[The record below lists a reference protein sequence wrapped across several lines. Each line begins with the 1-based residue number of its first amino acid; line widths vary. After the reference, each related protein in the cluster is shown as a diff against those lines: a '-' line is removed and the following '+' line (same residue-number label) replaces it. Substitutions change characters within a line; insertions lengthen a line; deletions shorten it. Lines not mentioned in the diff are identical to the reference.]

1 MPAKP
6 CRGHSPDLQI
16 VQSVSWNLS
25 HLPKSFCKNA
35 WKMTQK
41 DLSFVK
47 NDQKR
52 CQFREKWPKNVYFF
66 EKWPKN
72 VSFSWKMTQTFC
84 EPKMFLGTSLLS
96 YTTICRSAPYR
107 VILSW
112 EGGRIVWCYMRTLS
126 NKFWLHTL
134 PTTGLKS
141 LWWVGGCLKPILV
154 FSLWAKTSTED
165 WGFGPSWTT
174 FIGHNLFFIKFKHDK
189 GNF

>member
-1 MPAKP
+1 MGVLVLLVLVLLVLVTGVKQSQLLDSSLGLGLEFDNIYGCQHGISWYSCGWSCGYPK
-6 CRGHSPDLQI
+6 PDLQI

-66 EKWPKN
+66 EKWHKN

-96 YTTICRSAPYR
+96 FTTICRSDD
-107 VILSW
+107 V
-112 EGGRIVWCYMRTLS
+112 TLQTYGIRS
-126 NKFWLHTL
+126 YVLMMFLQR
-134 PTTGLKS
+134 S
-141 LWWVGGCLKPILV
+141 AI
-154 FSLWAKTSTED
+154 
-165 WGFGPSWTT
+165 
-174 FIGHNLFFIKFKHDK
+174 
-189 GNF
+189 